1 VKEGQLITSRFA
13 RAGGSAKLNP
23 ESYRDTSIK
32 PAFSNKGFEKPYSAD
47 YEVSRWTNRFNGL
60 QKPLITSR
68 TSIPHFV

>member
-47 YEVSRWTNRFNGL
+47 YEGRPDGRIVSMVYRN
-60 QKPLITSR
+60 
-68 TSIPHFV
+68 H